1 MVLRM
6 YAPPV
11 VIVTGGFAVAETVA
25 RTQSAIGMLT
35 SGRIASLSF
44 LLAILLGTGWA
55 LYATW
60 RLYRW
65 ARGRE
70 LRCACGGL
78 MSRMRTDR
86 QGETYRKCLAC
97 GCKAAPVVH

>member
-1 MVLRM
+1 MVLRI

-25 RTQSAIGMLT
+25 RTQSAFATLS

-70 LRCACGGL
+70 LRCACGGM
-78 MSRMRTDR
+78 MSRVRTDR
-86 QGETYRKCLAC
+86 QGEAYRKCLAC
-97 GCKAAPVVH
+97 GCKAEHMAH